1 MKIKISLFCRVVALG
16 CVLCFLICETFK
28 SSKNHGE
35 FEYLSLVEHLCLDKQ
50 ESEKFNLNTVD
61 GQEIVV
67 NSKNDSLLLKDVITM
82 ADKPVLIIRYSSY
95 GCASCIEY
103 LLSKAMSLV
112 RKINCGTKLMVA
124 ANVSVGDLHVIQNDY
139 KDFIIYKSDSLFTD
153 FDMAL
158 TPYMY
163 FIDEDYRIQDYYI
176 PRKEANDSVDSF
188 FKYLET
194 KYIR

>member
-1 MKIKISLFCRVVALG
+1 MTKNISLFCSTVAIG
-16 CVLCFLICETFK
+16 IVLYFLIFETFN
-28 SSKNHGE
+28 SFKNQEE
-35 FEYLSLVEHLCLDKQ
+35 FEYLSLEEHLSLDKQ
-50 ESEKFNLNTVD
+50 ESEKYNSNIVD
-61 GQEIVV
+61 GQEIII

-82 ADKPVLIIRYSSY
+82 AEKPILIIRYSSY

-103 LLSKAMSLV
+103 LLSKTVPLV
-112 RKINCGTKLMVA
+112 RKINCGTQLMVA

-139 KDFIIYKSDSLFTD
+139 KDFIIYKSDSLTTD